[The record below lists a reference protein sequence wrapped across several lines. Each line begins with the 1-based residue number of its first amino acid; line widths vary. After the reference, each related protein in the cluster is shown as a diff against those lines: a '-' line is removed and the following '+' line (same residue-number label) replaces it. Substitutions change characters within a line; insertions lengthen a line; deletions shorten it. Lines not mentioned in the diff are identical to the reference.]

1 MNATVVVR
9 GDGVAAACCVR
20 SLSAHD
26 LPVSVVRAGRP
37 KLSAVLLGEATQSL
51 LTDLFMDKKL
61 FAGLPQIRKRVVA
74 WGPGSQPIVLP
85 HSSIVVSEHD
95 LLERL
100 WARVQKPIEE
110 NQDTENQHTENHD
123 TDNRNTAAWEIISSR
138 MEDPGRDERRFGS
151 RSAFVSNVQ
160 LKTAADRESCWAESL
175 DAGWLF
181 LFPVHGAS
189 ACLISVGGPAPSLIA
204 KSRLIAAQVEPP
216 ITSAAEFP
224 AYPRILSQL
233 CGSRWL
239 ACGTAAVAFDP
250 LCGEGVA
257 NAVREA
263 ILASAV
269 IRAAA
274 QGSDVESLLAHY
286 DSRLMSGFLRHLQMC
301 HHYYSTGGTGH
312 FWSSELQLL
321 QLGIEWLSER
331 LHPQPSPSPRY
342 RLLGF
347 ELVAI

>member
-1 MNATVVVR
+1 MSDTVVVR

-20 SLSAHD
+20 SLSAHN
-26 LPVSVVRAGRP
+26 LPVSIVRAGRP

-51 LTDLFMDKKL
+51 LTDLFMDKQL
-61 FAGLPQIRKRVVA
+61 FQGLPRIRKRVVA
-74 WGPGSQPIVLP
+74 WGPGSQPTVLP
-85 HSSIVVSEHD
+85 HSALVMSEHD

-100 WARVQKPIEE
+100 WTRVQEPIEE
-110 NQDTENQHTENHD
+110 IHD
-123 TDNRNTAAWEIISSR
+123 AAAWEIISSR
-138 MEDPGRDERRFGS
+138 VEDPAPDERQFGS
-151 RSAFVSNVQ
+151 RSAFVSKVQ
-160 LKTAADRESCWAESL
+160 LRTAADRETCWAESL

-181 LFPVHGAS
+181 LFPLHGAS
-189 ACLISVGGPAPSLIA
+189 ACLISVGAPALSLIA
-204 KSRLIAAQVEPP
+204 QSRLIAAQVEAP
-216 ITSAAEFP
+216 ITSTAEFP
-224 AYPRILSQL
+224 AYPRILSEL
-233 CGSRWL
+233 CGSGWL

-269 IRAAA
+269 IRAAVRGA
-274 QGSDVESLLAHY
+274 DVESLLAHY

-301 HHYYSTGGTGH
+301 RHFYTTGGTGP

-321 QLGIEWLSER
+321 QRGITWLSER
-331 LHPQPSPSPRY
+331 LDPHPPPRY
-342 RLLGF
+342 RLVGF

>member
-1 MNATVVVR
+1 VVR

-20 SLSAHD
+20 SLSAHN
-26 LPVSVVRAGRP
+26 LPVSIVRAGRP

-51 LTDLFMDKKL
+51 LTDLFMDKQL
-61 FAGLPQIRKRVVA
+61 FQGLPRIRKRVVA
-74 WGPGSQPIVLP
+74 WGPGSQPTVLP
-85 HSSIVVSEHD
+85 HSALVMSEHD

-100 WARVQKPIEE
+100 WTRVQEPIEE
-110 NQDTENQHTENHD
+110 IHD
-123 TDNRNTAAWEIISSR
+123 AAAWEIISSR
-138 MEDPGRDERRFGS
+138 VEDPAPDERQFGS
-151 RSAFVSNVQ
+151 RSAFVSKVQ
-160 LKTAADRESCWAESL
+160 LRTAADRETCWAESL

-181 LFPVHGAS
+181 LFPLHGAS
-189 ACLISVGGPAPSLIA
+189 ACLISVGAPALSLIA
-204 KSRLIAAQVEPP
+204 QSRLIAAQVEAP
-216 ITSAAEFP
+216 ITSTAEFP
-224 AYPRILSQL
+224 AYPRILSEL
-233 CGSRWL
+233 CGSGWL

-269 IRAAA
+269 IRAAVRGA
-274 QGSDVESLLAHY
+274 DVESLLAHY

-301 HHYYSTGGTGH
+301 RHFYTTGGTGP

-321 QLGIEWLSER
+321 QRGITWLSER
-331 LHPQPSPSPRY
+331 LDPHPPPRY
-342 RLLGF
+342 RLVGF

>member
-1 MNATVVVR
+1 M
-9 GDGVAAACCVR
+9 
-20 SLSAHD
+20 
-26 LPVSVVRAGRP
+26 
-37 KLSAVLLGEATQSL
+37 GEATQSL
-51 LTDLFMDKKL
+51 LIDLFMDQNL
-61 FAGLPQIRKRVVA
+61 FQGLPRIRKRVVA
-74 WGPGSQPIVLP
+74 WGPGSQTTVLP
-85 HSSIVVSEHD
+85 HSALVISEHD

-100 WARVQKPIEE
+100 WSRVPKPLEE
-110 NQDTENQHTENHD
+110 PRDP
-123 TDNRNTAAWEIISSR
+123 AAWEIISSR
-138 MEDPGRDERRFGS
+138 PENPVQDERRFGS

-160 LKTAADRESCWAESL
+160 LQTDADRQSCWAESL
-175 DAGWLF
+175 DDGWLF

-204 KSRLIAAQVEPP
+204 QSRLIAVQLEAP
-216 ITSAAEFP
+216 ITAAAEFP
-224 AYPRILSQL
+224 AYPRILSEL
-233 CGSRWL
+233 CGSGWL

-269 IRAAA
+269 IRAAM

-286 DSRLMSGFLRHLQMC
+286 NARLMSGFLRHLQMC
-301 HHYYSTGGTGH
+301 HHYYSTGGTGP

-331 LHPQPSPSPRY
+331 LYPQPSPRY
-342 RLLGF
+342 RLVGF

>member
-1 MNATVVVR
+1 MNDTVLVR

-20 SLSAHD
+20 SLSGHG

-51 LTDLFMDKKL
+51 LTDLFADKKL
-61 FAGLPQIRKRVVA
+61 LAGLPQIRKRVVA
-74 WGPGSQPIVLP
+74 WGPGAQAVVLP
-85 HSSIVVSEHD
+85 HSALVISEHD

-100 WARVQKPIEE
+100 WARAQTPIEAT
-110 NQDTENQHTENHD
+110 Q
-123 TDNRNTAAWEIISSR
+123 NTAAWEIISSR
-138 MEDPGRDERRFGS
+138 MEDPGGNEARDEGRFGS
-151 RSAFVSNVQ
+151 RSAFVSHVQ

-189 ACLISVGGPAPSLIA
+189 ACLISVGGPAPSQIA
-204 KSRLIAAQVEPP
+204 ESRLIAAQVEAP

-224 AYPRILSQL
+224 AYPRILSEL
-233 CGSRWL
+233 CGSGWL
-239 ACGTAAVAFDP
+239 ACGTAAMTFDP

-269 IRAAA
+269 IRAAV

-286 DSRLMSGFLRHLQMC
+286 NARLMSGFLRHLQMC
-301 HHYYSTGGTGH
+301 HHYYSTGGTGP

-321 QLGIEWLSER
+321 QRGIESLSER
-331 LHPQPSPSPRY
+331 LHPSPSPRY
-342 RLLGF
+342 RLVGF

>member
-1 MNATVVVR
+1 VCFQMNGTVLVR

-20 SLSAHD
+20 SLSAYD

-51 LTDLFMDKKL
+51 LTDLFVDKKL
-61 FAGLPQIRKRVVA
+61 FAGLPRIRKRVVA

-85 HSSIVVSEHD
+85 HSALVISEHD

-100 WARVQKPIEE
+100 WARVQTPIEATP
-110 NQDTENQHTENHD
+110 DTANED
-123 TDNRNTAAWEIISSR
+123 TAAWEIISSR

-151 RSAFVSNVQ
+151 RSAFVTNVQ
-160 LKTAADRESCWAESL
+160 LKTDADRESCWAESL

-181 LFPVHGAS
+181 LFPVDGAS

-204 KSRLIAAQVEPP
+204 QSRLIAAQVEAP

-224 AYPRILSQL
+224 AYPRILSEL
-233 CGSRWL
+233 CGSGWL

-269 IRAAA
+269 IRAAVH
-274 QGSDVESLLAHY
+274 GSDVESLLAHY
-286 DSRLMSGFLRHLQMC
+286 NSRLMSGFLRHLQMC
-301 HHYYSTGGTGH
+301 HHYYSTGGTGP
-312 FWSSELQLL
+312 FWRSELQLL

-331 LHPQPSPSPRY
+331 LHPQSSPRY
-342 RLLGF
+342 RLVGF

>member
-1 MNATVVVR
+1 MPASIVK
-9 GDGVAAACCVR
+9 
-20 SLSAHD
+20 
-26 LPVSVVRAGRP
+26 AGRP
-37 KLSAVLLGEATQSL
+37 KLSAVLMGEATQSL
-51 LTDLFMDKKL
+51 LIDLFMDQKL
-61 FAGLPQIRKRVVA
+61 FQGLPRIRKRVVA
-74 WGPGSQPIVLP
+74 WGPGSQAIVLP
-85 HSSIVVSEHD
+85 HSALVISEHD

-100 WARVQKPIEE
+100 WSRVQKPSEE
-110 NQDTENQHTENHD
+110 PGD
-123 TDNRNTAAWEIISSR
+123 TAAWEIISSR
-138 MEDPGRDERRFGS
+138 RENPGRDERRFGS

-175 DAGWLF
+175 DDGWLF

-204 KSRLIAAQVEPP
+204 QSRLIADQVEAP

-224 AYPRILSQL
+224 AYPRILSEL
-233 CGSRWL
+233 CGSGWL

-269 IRAAA
+269 IRAAL

-286 DSRLMSGFLRHLQMC
+286 NSRLMSGFLRHLQMC
-301 HHYYSTGGTGH
+301 HHYYSTGGTGP

-321 QLGIEWLSER
+321 QVGIEWLSER
-331 LHPQPSPSPRY
+331 LHPHPSPRY
-342 RLLGF
+342 RLVGF
-347 ELVAI
+347 ELVSL

>member
-1 MNATVVVR
+1 MDAANSLVCVQMTAAVLVR

-26 LPVSVVRAGRP
+26 LPVSIVRAGRP

-51 LTDLFMDKKL
+51 LTDLFMDQEL
-61 FAGLPQIRKRVVA
+61 LQGVPRIRKRVVA
-74 WGPGSQPIVLP
+74 WGPGSQPTVLP
-85 HSSIVVSEHD
+85 HSALVISEHD

-100 WARVQKPIEE
+100 WARIQKPIEE
-110 NQDTENQHTENHD
+110 PRD
-123 TDNRNTAAWEIISSR
+123 TAAWEIISSR
-138 MEDPGRDERRFGS
+138 TENPGRGERRFGS
-151 RSAFVSNVQ
+151 RTAFVSNVE
-160 LKTAADRESCWAESL
+160 LTTAADRESCWAESL
-175 DAGWLF
+175 EDGWLF

-204 KSRLIAAQVEPP
+204 QSRLIAAQLAAP

-224 AYPRILSQL
+224 AYPRILSEL
-233 CGSRWL
+233 CGSGWL

-269 IRAAA
+269 IRAAV

-286 DSRLMSGFLRHLQMC
+286 NSRLMRGFLRHLQMC
-301 HHYYSTGGTGH
+301 QHYYSTGGTGA
-312 FWSSELQLL
+312 FWRSELQLL
-321 QLGIEWLSER
+321 HLGIEWLSER
-331 LHPQPSPSPRY
+331 LYAHPSPRY
-342 RLLGF
+342 RLVGF

>member
-1 MNATVVVR
+1 MNGTVLVR

-26 LPVSVVRAGRP
+26 VPVSVVRTGRP

-74 WGPGSQPIVLP
+74 WGPGSQPTVLP
-85 HSSIVVSEHD
+85 HSALVISEHD

-100 WARVQKPIEE
+100 WSRVQTPIDE
-110 NQDTENQHTENHD
+110 NQA
-123 TDNRNTAAWEIISSR
+123 TAAWEIISSR
-138 MEDPGRDERRFGS
+138 MENPGQYERRFGS

-175 DAGWLF
+175 EAGWLF

-204 KSRLIAAQVEPP
+204 ESRLIAAQVEAP

-224 AYPRILSQL
+224 AYPRILSEL
-233 CGSRWL
+233 CGSGWL

-269 IRAAA
+269 IRAAV

-301 HHYYSTGGTGH
+301 HHYYSTGGTGP

-321 QLGIEWLSER
+321 QLGIKWLSER
-331 LHPQPSPSPRY
+331 LHPHPSPRY
-342 RLLGF
+342 RLVGF

>member
-1 MNATVVVR
+1 MNGTVLVR

-20 SLSAHD
+20 SLSAHG
-26 LPVSVVRAGRP
+26 LPVSVARTGRP
-37 KLSAVLLGEATQSL
+37 KLAAVLLGESTQSL

-61 FAGLPQIRKRVVA
+61 FAGLPRIRKRVVA
-74 WGPGSQPIVLP
+74 WGPGAQPIVLP
-85 HSSIVVSEHD
+85 HSALVISEHD

-100 WARVQKPIEE
+100 WARVPMPIEE
-110 NQDTENQHTENHD
+110 KQD
-123 TDNRNTAAWEIISSR
+123 RAAWEIISSR
-138 MEDPGRDERRFGS
+138 MEDPRPDERRFGS

-160 LKTAADRESCWAESL
+160 LRTDADRESCWAESL

-181 LFPVHGAS
+181 LFPVHGVS

-204 KSRLIAAQVEPP
+204 ESRLIAAQVEAP

-224 AYPRILSQL
+224 AYPRILSEL
-233 CGSRWL
+233 CGSGWL

-269 IRAAA
+269 IRAAVG
-274 QGSDVESLLAHY
+274 GSDVESLLAHY

-301 HHYYSTGGTGH
+301 HQYYCTGGTGP

-321 QLGIEWLSER
+321 RLGIEWLSER
-331 LHPQPSPSPRY
+331 LHPQPSPRY
-342 RLLGF
+342 RLVGF

>member
-1 MNATVVVR
+1 MVR

-20 SLSAHD
+20 SLSAHN
-26 LPVSVVRAGRP
+26 LPVSIVRAGRP

-51 LTDLFMDKKL
+51 LTDLFMDKQL
-61 FAGLPQIRKRVVA
+61 FQGLPRIRKRVVA
-74 WGPGSQPIVLP
+74 WGPGSQPTVLP
-85 HSSIVVSEHD
+85 HSALVMSEHD

-100 WARVQKPIEE
+100 WTRVQEPIEE
-110 NQDTENQHTENHD
+110 IHD
-123 TDNRNTAAWEIISSR
+123 AAAWEIISSR
-138 MEDPGRDERRFGS
+138 VEDPAPDERQFGS
-151 RSAFVSNVQ
+151 RSAFVSKVQ
-160 LKTAADRESCWAESL
+160 LRTAADRETCWAESL

-181 LFPVHGAS
+181 LFPLHGAS
-189 ACLISVGGPAPSLIA
+189 ACLISVGAPALSLIA
-204 KSRLIAAQVEPP
+204 QSRLIAAQVEAP
-216 ITSAAEFP
+216 ITSTAEFP
-224 AYPRILSQL
+224 AYPRILSEL
-233 CGSRWL
+233 CGSGWL

-269 IRAAA
+269 IRAAVRGA
-274 QGSDVESLLAHY
+274 DVESLLAHY

-301 HHYYSTGGTGH
+301 RHFYTTGGTGP

-321 QLGIEWLSER
+321 QRGITWLSER
-331 LHPQPSPSPRY
+331 LDPHPPPRY
-342 RLLGF
+342 RLVGF

>member
-1 MNATVVVR
+1 VCLQMNGTVLVR

-26 LPVSVVRAGRP
+26 VPVSVVRTGRP

-74 WGPGSQPIVLP
+74 WGPGSQPTVLP
-85 HSSIVVSEHD
+85 HSALVISEHD

-110 NQDTENQHTENHD
+110 NHDTEKQD
-123 TDNRNTAAWEIISSR
+123 TAAWEIISSR

-204 KSRLIAAQVEPP
+204 ESRLIAAQVEAP

-224 AYPRILSQL
+224 AYPRILSEL
-233 CGSRWL
+233 CGSGWL

-269 IRAAA
+269 IRAAV
-274 QGSDVESLLAHY
+274 QGSEVESLLAHY
-286 DSRLMSGFLRHLQMC
+286 NSRLMSGFLRHLQMC
-301 HHYYSTGGTGH
+301 HHYYSTGGTGP

-331 LHPQPSPSPRY
+331 LHPHPSPRY
-342 RLLGF
+342 RLVGF

>member
-1 MNATVVVR
+1 VVR

-20 SLSAHD
+20 SLSAHN
-26 LPVSVVRAGRP
+26 LPVSIVRAGRP

-51 LTDLFMDKKL
+51 LTDLFMDKQL
-61 FAGLPQIRKRVVA
+61 FQGLPRIRKRVVA
-74 WGPGSQPIVLP
+74 WGPGSQPTVLP
-85 HSSIVVSEHD
+85 HSALVISEHD

-100 WARVQKPIEE
+100 WTRVQEPIEE
-110 NQDTENQHTENHD
+110 IHD
-123 TDNRNTAAWEIISSR
+123 AAAWEIISSR
-138 MEDPGRDERRFGS
+138 VEDPAPDERQFGS
-151 RSAFVSNVQ
+151 RSAFVSKVQ
-160 LKTAADRESCWAESL
+160 LRTAADRETCWAESL

-181 LFPVHGAS
+181 LFPLHGAS
-189 ACLISVGGPAPSLIA
+189 ACLISVGAPALSLIA
-204 KSRLIAAQVEPP
+204 QSRLIAAQVEAP
-216 ITSAAEFP
+216 ITSTAEFP
-224 AYPRILSQL
+224 AYPRILSEL
-233 CGSRWL
+233 CGSGWL

-269 IRAAA
+269 IRAAVRGA
-274 QGSDVESLLAHY
+274 DVESLLAHY

-301 HHYYSTGGTGH
+301 RHFYTTGGTGP

-321 QLGIEWLSER
+321 QRGITWLSER
-331 LHPQPSPSPRY
+331 LDPHPPPRY
-342 RLLGF
+342 RLVGF

>member
-1 MNATVVVR
+1 VCFQMNDTVLVR

-20 SLSAHD
+20 SLSAYD
-26 LPVSVVRAGRP
+26 LPVSIVRAGRP

-51 LTDLFMDKKL
+51 LTDLFMDKEL
-61 FAGLPQIRKRVVA
+61 FAGLPRIRKRVVA
-74 WGPGSQPIVLP
+74 WGPGSQPTVLP
-85 HSSIVVSEHD
+85 HSALVISEHD

-100 WARVQKPIEE
+100 WARVPKPIEI
-110 NQDTENQHTENHD
+110 NQDTV
-123 TDNRNTAAWEIISSR
+123 AWEIISSR

-181 LFPVHGAS
+181 LFPVDGAS
-189 ACLISVGGPAPSLIA
+189 ACLISVGEPAPSLIA
-204 KSRLIAAQVEPP
+204 QSRLIAAQVEAP

-224 AYPRILSQL
+224 AYPRILSEL
-233 CGSRWL
+233 CGSGWL

-263 ILASAV
+263 ILVSAV
-269 IRAAA
+269 IRAAV

-286 DSRLMSGFLRHLQMC
+286 DSRVMSGFLRHLQMC
-301 HHYYSTGGTGH
+301 HHYYSTGGTGP

-331 LHPQPSPSPRY
+331 LHPQPSPRY
-342 RLLGF
+342 RLVGF